1 MATPS
6 RTHLCNLI
14 QQFVVFLPFLQGA
27 QIAAHSSCQGN
38 GAECPPEC
46 VRRLRCVCELPPG
59 AKHTRAPLPWL
70 PPLLS
75 LIRVSS
81 EIPPPFHLLQA
92 QETHSHTQTHTHT
105 RVWAH
110 CYSRAWGCSSFS
122 VCVGGECVSGE
133 MSKSTLRP
141 FPSCLSLLPL
151 ILTSCMPT
159 YTLSP
164 LSLSLT
170 LSLSGTSS
178 SQCERTLVRTHT
190 FGLTETHLLPC
201 EAAYTCLLPTSAH
214 E

>member
-1 MATPS
+1 MERGIHTHTYGHTDTLALCQLGNNSFLISIRSLSHFSPSFSTLNLSAVFPPLPKKKIPSPPSPSCFTLSSSAVIKFSTPMATPS

-92 QETHSHTQTHTHT
+92 QETHSHTQTHT
-105 RVWAH
+105 
-110 CYSRAWGCSSFS
+110 C
-122 VCVGGECVSGE
+122 
-133 MSKSTLRP
+133 MS
-141 FPSCLSLLPL
+141 SLL
-151 ILTSCMPT
+151 
-159 YTLSP
+159 
-164 LSLSLT
+164 
-170 LSLSGTSS
+170 
-178 SQCERTLVRTHT
+178 
-190 FGLTETHLLPC
+190 
-201 EAAYTCLLPTSAH
+201 
-214 E
+214 